1 MTKIH
6 GCINFESRKWLC
18 FVPITNSVRRQ
29 GRLRDYHMKSG
40 KIINDDNEII
50 NILKNAKII
59 AILGLSPK
67 PERESNRV
75 ARYLK
80 DHGYSIIPVRP
91 GQKEIL
97 GQTAYPALDDIK
109 ENVDIVDVFRNPKQ
123 ILPHAHEAICIK
135 PKVFWMQLG
144 IENQEAASLLL
155 KAGIDVVMNKCIK
168 IEHDRLFKK
177 NILSAKTS

>member
-1 MTKIH
+1 
-6 GCINFESRKWLC
+6 
-18 FVPITNSVRRQ
+18 
-29 GRLRDYHMKSG
+29 MKPG
-40 KIINDDNEII
+40 KIITEDSDIK
-50 NILKNAKII
+50 NILENGKTI

-67 PERESNRV
+67 PDRDSNRV

-80 DHGYSIIPVRP
+80 DQGYRIIPVRP

-97 GQTAYPALDDIK
+97 GQSAYASLDDIK
-109 ENVDIVDVFRNPKQ
+109 EHVDIVDVFRNPGQ
-123 ILPHAHEAICIK
+123 ILPHAHEAIRMQ

-144 IENQEAASLLL
+144 IENQEAVSLLI

-177 NILSAKTS
+177 HIL